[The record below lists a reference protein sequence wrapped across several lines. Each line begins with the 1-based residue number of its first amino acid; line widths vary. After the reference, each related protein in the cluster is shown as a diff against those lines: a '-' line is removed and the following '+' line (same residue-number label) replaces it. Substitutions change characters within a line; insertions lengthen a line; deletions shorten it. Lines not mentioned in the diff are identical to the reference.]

1 MINHKKIKPPFIQMM
16 PSNLAILLQFLEKAK
31 TKIVL
36 KKSRGRKPI
45 YSTSSMILFFMVMML
60 KKIYTFKTM
69 ETYAKQYYQ
78 YFGWQKAPSR
88 KTIRTRFEKLS
99 ADLENVV
106 SSVALACMDLSLSCF
121 SFKVCFV
128 DKSVFCSK
136 GGIWHRKHQKEE
148 LVPHPSIDTAECRPA
163 ASWAKSQYHG
173 WRFGYGLHSGDEP
186 LIVNELRFPMSS
198 SVTTASVKD
207 YTQVNKLIHYL
218 HQKIGLIV
226 GYKGCFCLK
235 VIKNLDKNQSIF
247 LLTNKLFKIGKDIFK
262 TYYNQLATT
271 VQAIYTYRLRKES
284 IDPTFALIKELFDLT
299 GDKKLPYKGID
310 KVSSF
315 LMLTVVTVQLM
326 MYLNFIHQ
334 LNLGDTT
341 LFRTSFK

>member
-1 MINHKKIKPPFIQMM
+1 MM
-16 PSNLAILLQFLEKAK
+16 PSNLVILLQFLEKAK

-45 YSTSSMILFFMVMML
+45 YSTCSMILFFMVMML

-99 ADLENVV
+99 ADLENVI

-121 SFKVCFV
+121 SLKVCFV

-136 GGIWHRKHQKEE
+136 GGIWHRKHQKEGI
-148 LVPHPSIDTAECRPA
+148 VPHSSIDTEAT
-163 ASWAKSQYHG
+163 WAKSKYHG
-173 WRFGYGLHSGDEP
+173 WRFGYGLH
-186 LIVNELRFPMSS
+186 LIVNELRFPMTCV
-198 SVTTASVKD
+198 VTTASVKD

-218 HQKIGLIV
+218 HEKIGVIV
-226 GYKGCFCLK
+226 GDKGYFCLK
-235 VIKNLDKNQSIF
+235 VIKNLDTNWSIF

-271 VQAIYTYRLRKES
+271 VQATYIYRLRKEN
-284 IDPTFALIKELFDLT
+284 IEPTFALIKELFDLT

-326 MYLNFIHQ
+326 MYLNFIHKR
-334 LNLGDTT
+334 NLGDTT